1 MHMSNGVPNLT
12 TMLRELPRCW
22 NWETA
27 LLRAYAPQFQRMLDV
42 EKKWSVD
49 VLALT
54 VRDPAQ
60 VLGKMRALD
69 ELNAVLSVPARV
81 AVTADQ
87 IPERRTLTLSEVLS
101 TWDAASQRAVLRQ
114 RIIQL
119 QALRFSAPKEVVAVI
134 DSYVRTISNYLV
146 KLNQAGRDPENRMQ
160 GTVSAS
166 LAAQDAIRTF
176 KQLDKQREELRPAIV
191 NSGNSPTTR

>member
-1 MHMSNGVPNLT
+1 
-12 TMLRELPRCW
+12 
-22 NWETA
+22 
-27 LLRAYAPQFQRMLDV
+27 MLDV

-54 VRDPAQ
+54 ARDPAQ

-69 ELNAVLSVPARV
+69 QLNSVLSVPARV
-81 AVTADQ
+81 PVAANQ
-87 IPERRTLTLSEVLS
+87 IPERRTLSLSEVLS

-114 RIIQL
+114 RLVQL
-119 QALRFSAPKEVVAVI
+119 QSLRYTAPKEVAPVI
-134 DSYVRTISNYLV
+134 DNYVRTISNYLV

-166 LAAQDAIRTF
+166 LAARDAIRTF
-176 KQLDKQREELRPAIV
+176 KQLDQQREALRPAIV
-191 NSGNSPTTR
+191 NSGNPPTTP